1 LLYIVSS
8 MRDNR
13 EFISPVVNDLPIN
26 NKEFLY

>member
-1 LLYIVSS
+1 